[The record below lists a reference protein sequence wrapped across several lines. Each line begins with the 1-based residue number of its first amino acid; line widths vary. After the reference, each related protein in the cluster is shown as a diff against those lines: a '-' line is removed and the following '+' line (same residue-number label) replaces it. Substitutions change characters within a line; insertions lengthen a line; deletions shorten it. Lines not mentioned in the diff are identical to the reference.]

1 MNSWTDPKPL
11 SRMDVV
17 SLNLCQ
23 DEDRPLWFSTRMKAE
38 APSETIGLNLSNQL
52 MEIKQDYQS
61 IREESKRMLEMVS
74 QFITEFKKRN
84 KK

>member
-1 MNSWTDPKPL
+1 
-11 SRMDVV
+11 
-17 SLNLCQ
+17 
-23 DEDRPLWFSTRMKAE
+23 MKAE